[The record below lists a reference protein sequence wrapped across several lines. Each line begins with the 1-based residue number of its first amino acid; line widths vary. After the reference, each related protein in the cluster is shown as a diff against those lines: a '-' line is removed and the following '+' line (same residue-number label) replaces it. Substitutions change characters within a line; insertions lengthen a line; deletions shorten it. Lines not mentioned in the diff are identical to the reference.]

1 MADTKISALAAVTSV
16 VGAQEFA
23 VNDAGVSKKA
33 SGTQVQDFIGKVVFA
48 KLAADNTIAS
58 TTNELLAVDL
68 ALTVG
73 TWIFDYR
80 VIWQSNTATTGM
92 SFGVNFTGTQTAF
105 VVEGTQF
112 EATTAASTG
121 ATDQVH
127 ATFGL
132 RSGGAA
138 RAPSTTAKIVG
149 STSVDT
155 INANM
160 LTIVRGVVVVTVA
173 GNLELYQASEL
184 VGGIQVTKAGTSGIA
199 WRTAT

>member
-1 MADTKISALAAVTSV
+1 MADTKISALAAVAAV
-16 VGAQEFA
+16 AGANEFA
-23 VNDAGVSKKA
+23 VNEAGTSKKA
-33 SGTQVQDFIGKVVFA
+33 SATQIQDFLGKAVFA

-58 TTNELLAVDL
+58 TTNELLAVNL
-68 ALTVG
+68 ALSVG
-73 TWIFDYR
+73 TWIFQYC
-80 VIWQSNTATTGM
+80 VIWQSDTAGTGM

-112 EATTAASTG
+112 EATTAASSG
-121 ATDQVH
+121 AADQLH

-149 STSVDT
+149 AISVDT

-160 LTIVRGVVVVTVA
+160 LTIIRGVIVVTVA
-173 GNLELYQASEL
+173 GALELYQASEV
-184 VGGIQVTKAGTSGIA
+184 VGGVQVTKAGTSGIA

>member
-1 MADTKISALAAVTSV
+1 MADTKISALTAVASVAA
-16 VGAQEFA
+16 ANEFA
-23 VNDAGVSKKA
+23 VNEAGTSKKA
-33 SGTQVQDFIGKVVFA
+33 SATQVQDFIGKMVFA

-58 TTNELLAVDL
+58 TTNELLGVNL
-68 ALTVG
+68 ALTIG
-73 TWIFDYR
+73 TWIFTYH
-80 VIWQSNTATTGM
+80 VIWQSDTATTGM

-112 EATTAASTG
+112 EATTAAATG
-121 ATDQVH
+121 ATDQLH

-138 RAPSTTAKIVG
+138 RTPSTTAKIVG
-149 STSVDT
+149 SISVDT

-160 LTIVRGVVVVTVA
+160 MTVIRGIVVVTVA
-173 GNLELYQASEL
+173 GDLELYQASEA
-184 VGGIQVTKAGTSGIA
+184 VGGTQVTKAGTSGIA

>member
-1 MADTKISALAAVTSV
+1 MADTKISALPAVTSV
-16 VGAQEFA
+16 VAAQEFA
-23 VNDAGVSKKA
+23 VNDAGASKKSSA
-33 SGTQVQDFIGKVVFA
+33 TQIQDFIGKMGFA

-58 TTNELLAVDL
+58 TTNEKLAVDL
-68 ALTVG
+68 ALSVG
-73 TWIFDYR
+73 TWMFDYR
-80 VIWQSNTATTGM
+80 VIWQSDTATTGM

-121 ATDQVH
+121 AADQVH

-138 RAPSTTAKIVG
+138 RTPSATAKMVG
-149 STSVDT
+149 AISVDT

-160 LTIVRGVVVVTVA
+160 MTIMRGVVVVTVA

-184 VGGIQVTKAGTSGIA
+184 VGGTQVTKAGTSGMA
-199 WRTAT
+199 WRVAT

>member
-1 MADTKISALAAVTSV
+1 MADTKISALTAVTSAV
-16 VGAQEFA
+16 AAQEFA
-23 VNDAGVSKKA
+23 VNVAGASKKVT
-33 SGTQVQDFIGKVVFA
+33 GTHIQDFLGKMVFA

-58 TTNELLAVDL
+58 TTNELLAVNL
-68 ALTVG
+68 ALSIG
-73 TWIFDYR
+73 AWIFTYH
-80 VIWQSNTATTGM
+80 VIWQSDTATTGM

-112 EATTAASTG
+112 EATTAAATG
-121 ATDQVH
+121 ATDQLH

-138 RAPSTTAKIVG
+138 RTPSTTAKIVG
-149 STSVDT
+149 SVSVDT

-160 LTIVRGVVVVTVA
+160 LTIIRGVVVVTVA

-184 VGGIQVTKAGTSGIA
+184 VGGTQVTKAGTSGMA
-199 WRTAT
+199 WRVAT